1 MTEEEERVLI
11 TRCLN
16 NERSAQELLYKTHC
30 NKMYTVCTYYA
41 ENRDEAA
48 DFLQEGFIT
57 VFGKLHLFK
66 FKGSLEGWIR
76 RIIVNT
82 ALSAIR
88 KKKRMLEVSDEFDQI
103 ADYSEE
109 EIQIEA
115 ISKTKVIKLVNDLPT
130 KAGLVMKLYAIEGYS
145 HQEISEILDISVGT
159 SKSQLNRARKLLRVQ
174 FEKS

>member
-1 MTEEEERVLI
+1 MTEEEEKILI

-16 NERSAQELLYKTHC
+16 SERSAQELLYKTYC

-57 VFGKLHLFK
+57 VFGKLHMFK

-76 RIIVNT
+76 RIVVNT
-82 ALSAIR
+82 ALTALR
-88 KKKRMLEVSDEFDQI
+88 KKKRMLVVSDEFDQI
-103 ADYSEE
+103 ADFSEE
-109 EIQIEA
+109 EVEIQTV
-115 ISKTKVIKLVNDLPT
+115 SKTKVIHLVNNLPS
-130 KAGLVMKLYAIEGYS
+130 KAGLVLKLFAIEGYS

-159 SKSQLNRARKLLRVQ
+159 SKSQLSRARKLLKIE
-174 FEKS
+174 FAKS